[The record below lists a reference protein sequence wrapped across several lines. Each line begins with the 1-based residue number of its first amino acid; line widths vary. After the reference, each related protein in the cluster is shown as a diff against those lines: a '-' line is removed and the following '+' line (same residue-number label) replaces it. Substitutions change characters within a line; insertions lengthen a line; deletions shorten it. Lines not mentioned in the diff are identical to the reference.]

1 MEQINNNSQ
10 VILFVRVPVKE
21 DSIEKA
27 KLALQADVVGAWGE
41 NGNTKMELYQAN
53 NFNET
58 FYIFERWDNEQSLQH
73 HFIQPYT
80 KAAFDLQQNDLTDS
94 IEMNYLIDIL
104 PIDKQF
110 IKEKHTP
117 LTTLIVP
124 FETQVGKGEELVS
137 LFASFV
143 PLVRQEPGN
152 IDFHFHKVTGSDTKF
167 VLYER
172 WADKQSLETHAKL
185 SSTMTFVQQVQN
197 LLTHS
202 VQDAI
207 LIAVDISNQPV
218 TNKK

>member
-10 VILFVRVPVKE
+10 IILFVRVPVKKE
-21 DSIEKA
+21 SIEKA
-27 KLALQADVVGAWGE
+27 KLALQADVVGAWDE
-41 NGNTKMELYQAN
+41 IGNTKMELYQAN
-53 NFNET
+53 DINET
-58 FYIFERWDNEQSLQH
+58 FYIFERWDSVQSLQY
-73 HFIQPYT
+73 HFQQPYT
-80 KAAFDLQQNDLTDS
+80 KAAFDLQQNDLTGS

-104 PIDKQF
+104 PIEKQF
-110 IKEKHTP
+110 NKEKHIT

-124 FETQVGKGEELVS
+124 FETQGGKGEELVS

-152 IDFHFHKVTGSDTKF
+152 IDFHFHKVVGSDTKF

-172 WADKQSLETHAKL
+172 WTDKQSLEAHANL
-185 SSTMTFVQQVQN
+185 SSTITFVQQVQN

-207 LIAVDISNQPV
+207 LVAADISNQ
-218 TNKK
+218 